1 MDYLIFSKF
10 HSLKGD
16 PRVRSAR
23 ELQSTLQRKS
33 TSVFALCNLG
43 GIFIRRLI
51 SLKLSTEVQCL
62 KLSFACKGRKA
73 KIDGLYIVGCLIKHG
88 LILLS
93 ASLHLLNFILQQT
106 ILHSISM

>member
-73 KIDGLYIVGCLIKHG
+73 KIDGLYIVGCALPVGYSRRSGG
-88 LILLS
+88 LS
-93 ASLHLLNFILQQT
+93 
-106 ILHSISM
+106 